1 MSLTVEK
8 LNDDATFIFAFAP
21 PFAPQT
27 NNRKFPGAFTI
38 LIDPWLQGTSSYL
51 HPTFQEAQHTG
62 RCTINS
68 LSDLQ
73 EPPDLIIISQ
83 EKPDHCHQETLC
95 SLPKNTTTTILATPP
110 AAKKIQSWGYF
121 DEDTVQVLRPYNPK
135 DGDTVFRAS
144 IPSYTSSSSEGEITV
159 SNVVTKYDVTGLHNA
174 IGITYRSPGSILSA
188 LKRDTIA
195 TQRQTTN
202 RILPTETYLRHRISQ
217 QDLHLSLPTARD
229 PTKSRDSLSNR
240 FPHVHHHNHHTHTNP
255 PQHHRPPRKTLTVLY
270 TPHGISLS
278 ALQPYLTHYLEP
290 QQASSS
296 NNNNSSPSPLPSNL
310 KNPPPPAPTFRLTAL
325 FHCLNTET
333 NPIFLGGTVAH
344 GAPGGIKLAKALH
357 ARNWIGTHD
366 EVKVLKGW
374 STMWIRSTRFGVEES
389 YGESQ
394 TDGAGS
400 GHITIPEPQRPSLPK
415 RNTLR
420 GESTKSISEAL
431 RLARTREEQETLLG
445 DEELADDDGCYPPRQ
460 SDAPRVPN
468 PHRTLPIYTTIHKI
482 RRLIYASIDDPYSN
496 EQLRSPRMN
505 AAVIRPLVDHIY
517 DPDDVSIIYCLLV
530 NRIQFLREQSY
541 QAHHQTVN
549 ITRANVCEL
558 IASRVLRRFDEDHE
572 GREGLLKVAN
582 VLVAG
587 FEPFQGA
594 PRQVLQDTRNPLHWS
609 VRWKLA
615 RPEYNNMLTA
625 LEVAIVSEA
634 KSFLA
639 SSACQRIV
647 DNVYRGRII
656 YTPTSFID
664 ILPDHYKNRGI
675 SLYDPRKAPL
685 LNQYRLIVPRTRNWI
700 EVGQFMLLLL
710 LYILTMINKA
720 DTTGPSHLAF
730 SIYELAFIIYAFG
743 WTLDEIASILE
754 HGWTVHT
761 ENLWS
766 FLDIAFVV
774 IFSAYFSV
782 RMHGLMVNDGEWS
795 KLSLDLL
802 SVAMPVMLPRLA
814 FCLMPENM
822 LFISLRAMM
831 ADFTFLT
838 ILAAWCFGGFLIA
851 MRWLSEGAD
860 GLVHGHHPM
869 TIAKWMLWIWFGLDG
884 TGVQRSVDFHWFL
897 GPALMIT
904 FAFLGNTLF
913 LTILVAMLSNT
924 YQNLAQNATAEIQFR
939 RAVLTFEGVK
949 SDSLFAYRPPFN
961 VLALILLLPMKWC
974 LTPRWFHKVNITAVR
989 VLNAPILCLVSLYER
1004 KYLWK
1009 RSRYLSPPRKHTWL
1023 HMWERFG
1030 AHGDLQAVFDTEPPQ
1045 EIVDE
1050 MDDIDDVLGEGEG
1063 WDGNGGYIGM
1073 LRARRG
1079 SRTVSEGSGVW
1090 ELAEWWCEAA
1100 EEYDE
1105 E

>member
-1 MSLTVEK
+1 MDS
-8 LNDDATFIFAFAP
+8 
-21 PFAPQT
+21 
-27 NNRKFPGAFTI
+27 GS
-38 LIDPWLQGTSSYL
+38 G
-51 HPTFQEAQHTG
+51 
-62 RCTINS
+62 
-68 LSDLQ
+68 
-73 EPPDLIIISQ
+73 
-83 EKPDHCHQETLC
+83 
-95 SLPKNTTTTILATPP
+95 
-110 AAKKIQSWGYF
+110 
-121 DEDTVQVLRPYNPK
+121 NP
-135 DGDTVFRAS
+135 
-144 IPSYTSSSSEGEITV
+144 
-159 SNVVTKYDVTGLHNA
+159 
-174 IGITYRSPGSILSA
+174 PGSRPSVLEA
-188 LKRDTIA
+188 G
-195 TQRQTTN
+195 RQ
-202 RILPTETYLRHRISQ
+202 
-217 QDLHLSLPTARD
+217 
-229 PTKSRDSLSNR
+229 DSNQS
-240 FPHVHHHNHHTHTNP
+240 
-255 PQHHRPPRKTLTVLY
+255 
-270 TPHGISLS
+270 
-278 ALQPYLTHYLEP
+278 
-290 QQASSS
+290 
-296 NNNNSSPSPLPSNL
+296 
-310 KNPPPPAPTFRLTAL
+310 
-325 FHCLNTET
+325 C
-333 NPIFLGGTVAH
+333 
-344 GAPGGIKLAKALH
+344 
-357 ARNWIGTHD
+357 
-366 EVKVLKGW
+366 
-374 STMWIRSTRFGVEES
+374 
-389 YGESQ
+389 GESQ

-445 DEELADDDGCYPPRQ
+445 DEEQADDDGCYPPRQ

-720 DTTGPSHLAF
+720 DTIGPSHLAF

-989 VLNAPILCLVSLYER
+989 ILNAPILCLVSLYER

-1090 ELAEWWCEAA
+1090 GSRNISRDPGIRGLGQSWRSGGTRRRTSTMRSDTLPVDGAEVPRKPLQIRRTDIDIVRADSRGTFVPGPATAGAFDAQTDQGAIGRRAPLRRAGFAVGEEACDGVELDQALWGQRGGEGGLAALEDGRAQLFLDPACALTWQEFDLGRLAGVDAEGEVAQLLRFEGAADDGVLARFQGGEFGETASAAVVAAVEDDVATADGEDAEAVA
-1100 EEYDE
+1100 VDQLDVDVELIVGGLEE
-1105 E
+1105 

>member
-1 MSLTVEK
+1 MDS
-8 LNDDATFIFAFAP
+8 
-21 PFAPQT
+21 
-27 NNRKFPGAFTI
+27 GS
-38 LIDPWLQGTSSYL
+38 G
-51 HPTFQEAQHTG
+51 
-62 RCTINS
+62 
-68 LSDLQ
+68 
-73 EPPDLIIISQ
+73 
-83 EKPDHCHQETLC
+83 
-95 SLPKNTTTTILATPP
+95 
-110 AAKKIQSWGYF
+110 
-121 DEDTVQVLRPYNPK
+121 NP
-135 DGDTVFRAS
+135 
-144 IPSYTSSSSEGEITV
+144 
-159 SNVVTKYDVTGLHNA
+159 
-174 IGITYRSPGSILSA
+174 PGSRPSVLEA
-188 LKRDTIA
+188 G
-195 TQRQTTN
+195 RQ
-202 RILPTETYLRHRISQ
+202 
-217 QDLHLSLPTARD
+217 
-229 PTKSRDSLSNR
+229 DSNQS
-240 FPHVHHHNHHTHTNP
+240 
-255 PQHHRPPRKTLTVLY
+255 
-270 TPHGISLS
+270 
-278 ALQPYLTHYLEP
+278 
-290 QQASSS
+290 
-296 NNNNSSPSPLPSNL
+296 
-310 KNPPPPAPTFRLTAL
+310 
-325 FHCLNTET
+325 C
-333 NPIFLGGTVAH
+333 
-344 GAPGGIKLAKALH
+344 
-357 ARNWIGTHD
+357 
-366 EVKVLKGW
+366 
-374 STMWIRSTRFGVEES
+374 
-389 YGESQ
+389 GESQ

-445 DEELADDDGCYPPRQ
+445 DEEQADDDGCYPPRQ

-720 DTTGPSHLAF
+720 DTIGPSHLAF

-989 VLNAPILCLVSLYER
+989 ILNAPILCLVSLYER

-1090 ELAEWWCEAA
+1090 GSRNISRDPGIRGLGQSWRSGGTRRRTSTMRSDTLPVDGAEV
-1100 EEYDE
+1100 
-1105 E
+1105 